1 VDVRKRI
8 IRYTVVVVRKSVIIS
23 MLLLVLVA
31 GGPARSDDSET
42 AARFLQSGKDSYRA
56 GHYSE
61 AVDDLRSAAE
71 KFVGLDEKQLFI
83 DTGNLPNLPQFEES
97 LVYLAL
103 AYSKLGR
110 DSEAGDTV
118 ERLLSAERI
127 SPTYSSLPLT
137 SEVADFE
144 PLAAR
149 LVPFATL
156 PPNAQLA
163 RAAAAAP
170 TQPQTA
176 IAEERTALFR
186 AVSERPVEATALP
199 PVIAKKHTTPAKKHA
214 TPAKKPVRESSSAL
228 LTKLRKAESRAAEG
242 DLDEAGRLYLEVATA
257 PSAPREMIGAAAA
270 GLYRVGAYDDA
281 VAAFKRLGAFARGE
295 EDLRYYDAV
304 SLYETGNYQ
313 EARKQL
319 ACALPYVQ
327 VTDDVARYRT
337 KIEQSIR

>member
-1 VDVRKRI
+1 
-8 IRYTVVVVRKSVIIS
+8 
-23 MLLLVLVA
+23 
-31 GGPARSDDSET
+31 
-42 AARFLQSGKDSYRA
+42 
-56 GHYSE
+56 
-61 AVDDLRSAAE
+61 
-71 KFVGLDEKQLFI
+71 
-83 DTGNLPNLPQFEES
+83 QFEES

-137 SEVADFE
+137 SEAADFA

-149 LVPFATL
+149 LVPFAAL

-186 AVSERPVEATALP
+186 AVSERPLESTALP
-199 PVIAKKHTTPAKKHA
+199 PVIAKKHSTLAKKS
-214 TPAKKPVRESSSAL
+214 VRESSAAL
-228 LTKLRKAESRAAEG
+228 LATLRKADSRAADG
-242 DLDEAGRLYLEVATA
+242 DLGEATRLYQEAANA
-257 PSAPREMIGAAAA
+257 PSASRETIGVAGA

-281 VAAFKRLGAFARGE
+281 VAAFNRLGAFARGE

-304 SLYETGNYQ
+304 SLYETGHYE

-337 KIEQSIR
+337 KIEQSVR

>member
-1 VDVRKRI
+1 
-8 IRYTVVVVRKSVIIS
+8 

-42 AARFLQSGKDSYRA
+42 AARLLQSGKDSYRA
-56 GHYSE
+56 GHYPE

-110 DSEAGDTV
+110 ESEAGDTV

-137 SEVADFE
+137 SDAADFE

-163 RAAAAAP
+163 RAATAVP

-186 AVSERPVEATALP
+186 AVSERTAESTALP
-199 PVIAKKHTTPAKKHA
+199 PVIAKKHAA
-214 TPAKKPVRESSSAL
+214 TPAKKPVRQSSSAL
-228 LTKLRKAESRAAEG
+228 LAKLRKAESRAAEG
-242 DLDEAGRLYLEVATA
+242 DFGEATRLYLEVASA
-257 PSAPREMIGAAAA
+257 PSAPHEMIGAAGA

-281 VAAFKRLGAFARGE
+281 VNAFNRLGAFARGE

-304 SLYETGNYQ
+304 SLYETGHYE
-313 EARKQL
+313 EAQKQL

-327 VTDDVARYRT
+327 VTDAVARYRT
-337 KIEQSIR
+337 KIEQSNR

>member
-1 VDVRKRI
+1 MCVKRI

-23 MLLLVLVA
+23 MLLLVIVA

-42 AARFLQSGKDSYRA
+42 AAHLLQIGKDSYHA
-56 GHYSE
+56 GRYST
-61 AVDDLRSAAE
+61 AVEDLRSAAE

-83 DTGNLPNLPQFEES
+83 DTGTLPNLPQFEES
-97 LVYLAL
+97 LVYLTL

-127 SPTYSSLPLT
+127 SPAYSSLPLT

-163 RAAAAAP
+163 RATAAAP

-176 IAEERTALFR
+176 IVEERTALFR
-186 AVSERPVEATALP
+186 AVSERPVESTALP
-199 PVIAKKHTTPAKKHA
+199 PVVPKKHA
-214 TPAKKPVRESSSAL
+214 APVPKPVRESSSTL
-228 LTKLRKAESRAAEG
+228 LTKLRKAESRAADG
-242 DLDEAGRLYLEVATA
+242 DLDEAARLYSEVATTR
-257 PSAPREMIGAAAA
+257 SAPREMIGAAGA
-270 GLYRVGAYDDA
+270 GLYRVGAYD
-281 VAAFKRLGAFARGE
+281 AAINAFNRLGAFARGE

-304 SLYETGNYQ
+304 SLYETGHYK
-313 EARKQL
+313 EAQKQL

-337 KIEQSIR
+337 KIEQSVR